1 MYRKILVALDRSDI
15 ADRVLD
21 EAIDLAKAAAGSLML
36 VHVLTSEEEGAP
48 QAATIGTSM
57 DYWYASTDLL
67 TSYRDSWKR
76 YEQDCQHRLEWQA
89 EHAKKQGLE
98 VEWSQQ
104 FGPPGRSI
112 CELADAWKADLIVM
126 GRHGRRGLSE
136 LLMGSVSNYVTHHAR
151 SAVLLVGLPADVIDE
166 RTSEEWE
173 QQTNEDAGGSKS
185 EAPTQSDTSKT
196 VSV

>member
-21 EAIDLAKAAAGSLML
+21 EAIDLAKATSGALML
-36 VHVLTSEEEGAP
+36 VHVLTSEEDGAP

-89 EHAKKQGLE
+89 ELAKKQGLE

-151 SAVLLVGLPADVIDE
+151 CAVLLVGLP
-166 RTSEEWE
+166 SEVMEETMSAEWE
-173 QQTNEDAGGSKS
+173 QRTNEAKGVANV
-185 EAPTQSDTSKT
+185 ENTTQSDSSKT